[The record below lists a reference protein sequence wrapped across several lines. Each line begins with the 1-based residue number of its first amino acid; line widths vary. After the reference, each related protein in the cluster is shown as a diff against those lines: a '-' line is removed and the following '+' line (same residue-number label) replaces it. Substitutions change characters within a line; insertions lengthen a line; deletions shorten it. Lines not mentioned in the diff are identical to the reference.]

1 MKILLINW
9 MDMAN
14 PAAGGAEV
22 HLTEI
27 FTRFVERGDEV
38 TLVCSGFQ
46 GGNRY
51 DEYKGISV
59 IRVGNRETFNFVA
72 PSILS
77 RLDREM
83 QFDLVAED
91 INKVPLFTPLYLRK
105 PLLVLIPHLFGK
117 AVYRETNFV
126 LASYVYLMEKPI
138 PLVYRNAVFEVISD
152 STARDVIH
160 RGVHSDRV
168 HVVYCGM
175 DHGTYTFDPAVSK
188 FDQPTILYVGRIKR
202 YKSVDVIIRA
212 LPEVIAKIPSVRL
225 AVVGSGDNMEELRSL
240 ARELGVAER
249 VVFTGYVS
257 TAEKVDWMRRSQ
269 VIVNPS
275 PREGWGL
282 TNIEANACGVPAV
295 ASDADGLRDSVR
307 DGVTGMLFPY
317 GDHRTLAERLIHI
330 LTDDS
335 LRNTLTA
342 NALDWANTFTW
353 ENAARETMEIVDK
366 MVGKKEKNN

>member
-38 TLVCSGFQ
+38 TLVCSGFT
-46 GGNRY
+46 GGERY
-51 DEYKGISV
+51 DDYKGISI

-72 PSILS
+72 PSILT

-83 QFDLVAED
+83 NFDLVAED
-91 INKVPLFTPLYLRK
+91 INKVPLFTPLYLHK
-105 PLLVLIPHLFGK
+105 PILALIPHLFGK

-126 LASYVYLMEKPI
+126 LASYVYLMEQPI
-138 PLVYRNAVFEVISD
+138 PLVYRNALFEVISD
-152 STARDVIH
+152 STARDVIR
-160 RGVHSDRV
+160 RGIRTERV
-168 HVVYCGM
+168 KVVYCGM
-175 DHGTYTFDPAVSK
+175 DHGTYTIDPAASK
-188 FDQPTILYVGRIKR
+188 FETPTILYVGRVKR

-212 LPEVIAKIPSVRL
+212 LPEVIAKVPGARL
-225 AVVGSGDNMEELRSL
+225 AVVGSGDNLDELRRL
-240 ARELGVAER
+240 AGERGVADR

-282 TNIEANACGVPAV
+282 TNIEANACGTPAV

-317 GDHRTLAERLIHI
+317 GDHRALADRLTRI

-342 NALDWANTFTW
+342 NAIEWSRTFTW

-366 MVGKKEKNN
+366 MVGKKK